1 MLQPIHHSKRRYWEI
16 GLAAPSLEFKANDGP
31 RKEGRDEECDM
42 CLIFLS
48 STFSI
53 CRVQT
58 QFVGY
63 FFLFLPDFEIY
74 HKEYFCNFL
83 RLKFDHDV
91 VCYMLIIVFN
101 CDCVCQKFITALRR

>member
-1 MLQPIHHSKRRYWEI
+1 MRHVLNFS
-16 GLAAPSLEFKANDGP
+16 
-31 RKEGRDEECDM
+31 
-42 CLIFLS
+42 S

-53 CRVQT
+53 CRVRT
-58 QFVGY
+58 RFYILKNLLVI
-63 FFLFLPDFEIY
+63 FFLLLPDFEIY